1 MNTHVFVTPQEN
13 FGKRSV
19 QKHFAWP
26 LELGDNADL
35 KVDLRQR
42 DQDQGL
48 PSNPEQNIF
57 NPLNQNCSFPAKVA
71 KTFMQYYSFIFL
83 FVLFFEVMSH
93 TKSFIGSNSILLSS
107 NFLIKSD
114 NYYHKA

>member
-1 MNTHVFVTPQEN
+1 MNTHVFVTPEEN

-48 PSNPEQNIF
+48 PSNHEQNIF
-57 NPLNQNCSFPAKVA
+57 NPLNQNCTFPAK
-71 KTFMQYYSFIFL
+71 KWLKLSCNIIHL
-83 FVLFFEVMSH
+83 LFF
-93 TKSFIGSNSILLSS
+93 SFF
-107 NFLIKSD
+107 FLR
-114 NYYHKA
+114 